1 MSANITVIG
10 NLASDPEL
18 RFTKDGKAV
27 CSFTVIT
34 STSKKNLAGEWESTD
49 ATPWRVTAWDKIGE
63 NASESLTKGCPVM
76 VYGKAVLESWEK
88 EDGTKG
94 SMMKIT
100 AYSVG
105 VDLKRDPVKILKG
118 QGKPSQSV
126 APATDP
132 WIAEAKDDIPPF

>member
-1 MSANITVIG
+1 MSANVTVIG

-27 CSFTVIT
+27 STFTVIT

-49 ATPWRVTAWDKIGE
+49 STPWRVTAWEKVGE
-63 NASESLTKGCPVM
+63 HASESLTKGSPVI

-118 QGKPSQSV
+118 QGKPSSP
-126 APATDP
+126 APAGDP

>member
-63 NASESLTKGCPVM
+63 HASESLTKGSQLSFTEKRYWNLGKRKM
-76 VYGKAVLESWEK
+76 VL
-88 EDGTKG
+88 
-94 SMMKIT
+94 
-100 AYSVG
+100 
-105 VDLKRDPVKILKG
+105 R
-118 QGKPSQSV
+118 
-126 APATDP
+126 
-132 WIAEAKDDIPPF
+132 EAQ